1 MSAVPNPSFDP
12 SLPYPSRRPP
22 VFGRNVVA
30 TSQPLAAQ
38 AGLQALQAGGNA
50 IDAAIAAAVTLTV
63 VEPTGCGIGGDLF
76 AIIWDGHEV
85 HGLNAS
91 GRSPAALRPEHFAG
105 RSEIDMFGWEPVTVP
120 GTVSGWVALS
130 QRFGRLPFGELFEPA
145 VRYAEDGFHVTPQV
159 ARGWARSQQLFAN
172 QAEFARCFLP
182 GGTAPRAGE
191 LFRNPDQARTL
202 AAIAASAGAEFYHGA
217 LAEAMASEARL
228 AGGLLT
234 TEDLAEHSAD
244 WVGTISTD
252 FAGATV
258 HEIAPNGQGIAAL
271 IALGIL
277 SHHGLDALDPDG
289 PEAVHLQI
297 EAMKLAFADA
307 YRYVADPAYMAV
319 TVEELLHSDYLAARA
334 ALIDPRRARNPEHG
348 VPREPGTIYLTSA
361 DADGRM
367 VSLIQSNYMGFGSG
381 VVIPGTGIAMQNR
394 GYGFVLTPDHPN
406 RVAGRKRP
414 FHTIIPALITR
425 GSEAVASFG
434 VMGGAMQPQGH
445 LQMVLRLLVWGQNA
459 QAASDAPR
467 WQVTGGLGVAL
478 ELGFSQRTVDKLQA
492 WGHDVKL
499 EPDSVS
505 FGGAQLLTRLEDGG
519 YVAGSDHRKDGQAV
533 AY

>member
-1 MSAVPNPSFDP
+1 MPNLTFDP
-12 SLPYPSRRPP
+12 SLPYPSRRPA

-30 TSQPLAAQ
+30 ASQPLAAQ
-38 AGLQALQAGGNA
+38 AGLQALKAGGNA
-50 IDAAIAAAVTLTV
+50 VDAAIAAAVTLTV

-76 AIIWDGHEV
+76 AIVWDGSEV

-91 GRSPAALRPEHFAG
+91 GRSPATLNPERFAG
-105 RSEIDMFGWEPVTVP
+105 RSEIDRFGWEPVTVP

-130 QRFGRLPFGELFEPA
+130 KRFGTLPFAELFEPA
-145 VRYAEDGFHVTPQV
+145 VRYAQDGFHVTPQV
-159 ARGWARSQQLFAN
+159 ASLWARSQKLFEG

-182 GGTAPRAGE
+182 GGAAPRAGE

-202 AAIAASAGAEFYHGA
+202 AAIAASDGADFYHGA
-217 LAEAMASEARL
+217 LAEAMVAEARR
-228 AGGLLT
+228 AGGLLRE
-234 TEDLAEHSAD
+234 EDLASHRAD
-244 WVGTISTD
+244 WEGTISTD

-277 SHHGLDALDPDG
+277 SHHRLDLLDPDG
-289 PEAVHLQI
+289 PEALHLQI

-307 YRYVADPAYMAV
+307 YRYVADAAYMEV
-319 TVEELLHSDYLAARA
+319 TVDELLDSDYLAARA
-334 ALIDPRRARNPEHG
+334 ALIDPSRARNPGHG

-406 RVAGRKRP
+406 RVGGGKRP
-414 FHTIIPALITR
+414 FHTIIPALITK
-425 GSEAVASFG
+425 GSVALASFG

-445 LQMVLRLLVWGQNA
+445 LQMVLRLLTWGQNA

-478 ELGFSQRTVDKLQA
+478 ELGFSQRTVDKLRTL
-492 WGHDVKL
+492 GHEVKL
-499 EPDSVS
+499 DPDSVT
-505 FGGAQLLTRLEDGG
+505 FGGAQVVTRLEDGG